1 MAANSINFAWNK
13 NLAIIAVA
21 NFCAVLRAA
30 FHFPIMI
37 FKHYPAVSFFL
48 RLALKSSANYLNCA
62 ALKKNP
68 VGEEKLNSII
78 TLPSVNCES
87 LGNMKRCFLKD
98 VKHSKD

>member
-1 MAANSINFAWNK
+1 MNFALNK

-30 FHFPIMI
+30 FHFPVMI
-37 FKHYPAVSFFL
+37 LKHYPAVSFFL
-48 RLALKSSANYLNCA
+48 CLALKSSANYLNSA
-62 ALKKNP
+62 ALEKKKS
-68 VGEEKLNSII
+68 VREKKKLNSII

>member
-1 MAANSINFAWNK
+1 MNFAWNK

-21 NFCAVLRAA
+21 NSCAVLRAA
-30 FHFPIMI
+30 FHFPVMI

-48 RLALKSSANYLNCA
+48 CLALKSSANYLNCS
-62 ALKKNP
+62 ALKKKKNP

-87 LGNMKRCFLKD
+87 LGNMKRCFGKD